1 MTGAE
6 LLTYIKETFKRTD
19 KNSELYE
26 AITDTI
32 MDMKIK
38 FTPETFKVISYTSG
52 IDTLGE
58 YYYELPA
65 NFGYLIGRIKI
76 LDGNDSYPL
85 DKISKTT
92 YDQYQANPAF
102 TGVNTSKPQAFCIY
116 GNQVYLYPVPDSL
129 DYQYEMNYTEEDA
142 TVVAADTADV
152 DFSDRYRECLK
163 YGVLAR
169 MYIDLQ
175 DDQEAMKYNQLYENA
190 LGLII
195 AREDKNLEVVTNV
208 TYHDL

>member
-6 LLTYIKETFKRTD
+6 LLTYCKETFKRTD
-19 KNSELYE
+19 KDSELYK

-32 MDMKIK
+32 MDMKIR
-38 FTPETFKVISYTSG
+38 FTPEDFKVISYTSG
-52 IDTLGE
+52 VDVIGE
-58 YYYELPA
+58 YYYELPD

-76 LDGNDSYPL
+76 LDGSDSYPL
-85 DKISKTT
+85 GKISKST

-102 TGVNTSKPQAFCIY
+102 SGVNTSKPQAFCIY

-142 TVVAADTADV
+142 TVVDANTAYV

-163 YGVLAR
+163 YGTLAR

-175 DDQEAMKYNQLYENA
+175 DDQEAMKYNQLYDNS
-190 LGLII
+190 LNLII
-195 AREDKNLEVVTNV
+195 SREEKNLEVVTNV
-208 TYHDL
+208 IYHDL